1 MVRNCSGQ
9 MTSKTCPCAS
19 SSARTRLRV
28 RTTPFTC
35 GNQASLASRIF
46 TGSGSRA
53 RRLQHRQ
60 APDLGTGQDLQAAVH
75 VLDQRRAAFHPIA
88 VVDVEHAVDHAHLGG
103 VDMAA
108 DDSVDALAPGLGH
121 HRLLE
126 LADELHRSEE
136 HTSEL
141 QSLMRISYAVFCL
154 NKKTQINNHH
164 KNL

>member
-1 MVRNCSGQ
+1 

-60 APDLGTGQDLQAAVH
+60 APDLGPGQDLQAAVH
-75 VLDQRRAAFHPIA
+75 VLDPRRAAFHPIA

-108 DDSVDALAPGLGH
+108 ADSVDALAPGPGPH
-121 HRLLE
+121 PPLE
-126 LADELHRSEE
+126 TAAHPTGLS
-136 HTSEL
+136 
-141 QSLMRISYAVFCL
+141 
-154 NKKTQINNHH
+154 
-164 KNL
+164 